1 LEHLTALESLELAD
15 LPELRFDETQGEE
28 EKRKRK
34 RMMLRAMV
42 CHGDAL
48 LNVSAPWNYVLS
60 TR

>member
-1 LEHLTALESLELAD
+1 LAD